1 MSLDET
7 LRKLTMGTTAASESA
22 PNTPGRCSDLDCPN
36 TTRPPSALTPS
47 NTTVNGPSSKFLT
60 SNHGKPSALIASLT
74 PPKPPSAEDSTTP
87 SVSDQHRTLSVMRLH
102 TAIPEPEDPTSPV
115 MVMLVAGQRFDP
127 SQVERPE
134 SVRYALTDTALNRL
148 YDIASLEPA
157 FDGPRSPNGPSLYV
171 ATLAQCSGSL
181 NPFQGKNQPLILS
194 ETEQERIFDR
204 LKKDQVLF
212 DVDTVARAVLYPL
225 TEFQQEWVFNNRP
238 EPRGLIVLVPL
249 GQFLTA
255 PKFGTIELVSRGFT
269 REQKTVVGNILSKSQ
284 PGLYELVDPFR
295 PSLIIY
301 GYRGYIKAPGVPFVL
316 DPTQQLQ
323 FGRRMRTSPH
333 VRHYDP
339 DQLHIVTLEDS
350 EQYELFQMLKNTETS
365 AELGIISAEQ
375 DPDTSTCPV
384 RETKPAPAD
393 VAKAIKGAFSNGT
406 NGLPAEIQKHTIETK
421 HYMCVATEPP
431 RRRPVADQ
439 LPDGLKP
446 RAGN

>member
-22 PNTPGRCSDLDCPN
+22 PNTSGRCSNLDCPN
-36 TTRPPSALTPS
+36 TMRPPSTLTPS
-47 NTTVNGPSSKFLT
+47 NTTVNGSFSKFLT
-60 SNHGKPSALIASLT
+60 SDHVTPSALIASLT
-74 PPKPPSAEDSTTP
+74 PTKTPSAEDSTTP
-87 SVSDQHRTLSVMRLH
+87 PVSDQHRTFSVMRFH
-102 TAIPEPEDPTSPV
+102 TAIPEPEDPTSPL
-115 MVMLVAGQRFDP
+115 MVMLIAGQRFDP
-127 SQVERPE
+127 SQVKSPE
-134 SVRYALTDTALNRL
+134 SVRYALTDTQLSRL

-181 NPFQGKNQPLILS
+181 NPFRPKNHPLILS

-225 TEFQQEWVFNNRP
+225 TEFQQEWVFNSQP
-238 EPRGLIVLVPL
+238 EPQGLIVLVPL

-255 PKFGTIELVSRGFT
+255 PKSGTIELVSRGFT
-269 REQKTVVGNILSKSQ
+269 REQKTVVGNILSKKH
-284 PGLYELVDPFR
+284 PGLYEPADLLQPA
-295 PSLIIY
+295 LIIY

-339 DQLHIVTLEDS
+339 DQLRIVTLDDS
-350 EQYELFQMLKNTETS
+350 EQYEVFRMLENTETS

-384 RETKPAPAD
+384 RETKPSPP
-393 VAKAIKGAFSNGT
+393 FPGT
-406 NGLPAEIQKHTIETK
+406 NDLPAEIQKHTIETK
-421 HYMCVATEPP
+421 HHIRVATEPP

-446 RAGN
+446 RFGKLNEIF